1 MNTLPAS
8 SHPAPHRE
16 RYGRGALAFGL
27 FAAPLAWAI
36 QLTASYAVTGV
47 TCNGARYAL
56 DAPTLHTALATV
68 DVMALAVTVAAFVV
82 AWLGW
87 RATREEAAG
96 SAHHLLDAGEG
107 RTRFLAVCGMMASAG
122 FMLALIFATVGI
134 AVVPPCAGAGG

>member
-1 MNTLPAS
+1 MNTLLGS

-16 RYGRGALAFGL
+16 RIGKGTLAFGL
-27 FAAPLAWAI
+27 FAAPLAWAV

-56 DAPTLHTALATV
+56 SAPALHTALATV
-68 DVMALAVTVAAFVV
+68 DAVALAVAVAAFVV
-82 AWLGW
+82 AWFGW

-96 SAHHLLDAGEG
+96 SAHHLLEVGEG

-122 FMLALIFATVGI
+122 FTLALVLATVGI
-134 AVVPPCAGAGG
+134 AVVPTCAA